1 MEGDSAEV
9 EATTNDVAVVD
20 ANCYVEILLPPVVA
34 LLLFAVAFGSG
45 AALLLPMQWPWPV
58 VSCAAGIVVVVV
70 AAAAGRFEFAVRS
83 ALGR

>member
-34 LLLFAVAFGSG
+34 LLLFAVALGSG

-58 VSCAAGIVVVVV
+58 VSCAAGIVVVV
-70 AAAAGRFEFAVRS
+70 AAVAGRFAVAVRS